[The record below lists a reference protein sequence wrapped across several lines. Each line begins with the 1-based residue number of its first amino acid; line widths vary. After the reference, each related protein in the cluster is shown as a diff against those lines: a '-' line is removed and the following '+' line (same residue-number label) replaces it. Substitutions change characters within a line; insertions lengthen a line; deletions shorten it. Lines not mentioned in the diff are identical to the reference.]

1 MLIQVSSPRPM
12 VTLADSPPFIRIQ
25 TLKKAGVSTGDV
37 ALVMG
42 ENRMEVDP
50 YCVYP
55 IDGES
60 GFEALD
66 FYLPFWRVFGT
77 QKAVYDEAAI
87 AANIQR
93 GSFKRVSVGAPDYN
107 DRLTDTKLALLG
119 AGGYHIIAK
128 SAHRLEGAVYA
139 QRVFN
144 FTIHCPVTGGGMI
157 RIAGS
162 PVDIANPTFDP
173 KAKTPEKSTHADPV
187 LLEAFNRTHRLR
199 TPEIEE
205 RKRQRIAEAEASVR
219 ALEGVAVKPLPA
231 LPDPADPQRCPECK
245 FLFGEHEE
253 DCSKPAPLPP
263 RKRFPL
269 IRKD

>member
-12 VTLADSPPFIRIQ
+12 IHPSDSPPFIRIQ
-25 TLKKAGVSTGDV
+25 TLKKAGTSTGEV

-42 ENRMEVDP
+42 ENRMEVEP
-50 YCVYP
+50 YCIYP

-66 FYLPFWRVFGT
+66 HFLPFWRVFGT
-77 QKAVYDEAAI
+77 EKAVYDEAAI

-93 GSFKRVSVGAPDYN
+93 GNFKRVNVGAADYN
-107 DRLTDTKLALLG
+107 NRLTDTKLALLG

-128 SAHRLEGAVYA
+128 SAHRMEGAEYA
-139 QRVFN
+139 QRIFN

-157 RIAGS
+157 RIADY
-162 PVDIANPTFDP
+162 PVDISNPTFDP
-173 KAKTPEKSTHADPV
+173 KAKTPEKTTKRDLV

-199 TPEIEE
+199 TPEIED
-205 RKRQRIAEAEASVR
+205 RKRKRIAEAEANMR
-219 ALEGVAVKPLPA
+219 ALEGVVVAPLPA
-231 LPDPADPQRCPECK
+231 LPDPADPQRCPECR
-245 FLFGEHEE
+245 FVFGEHAE
-253 DCSKPAPLPP
+253 DCSRPAPLPP

-269 IRKD
+269 VRKD